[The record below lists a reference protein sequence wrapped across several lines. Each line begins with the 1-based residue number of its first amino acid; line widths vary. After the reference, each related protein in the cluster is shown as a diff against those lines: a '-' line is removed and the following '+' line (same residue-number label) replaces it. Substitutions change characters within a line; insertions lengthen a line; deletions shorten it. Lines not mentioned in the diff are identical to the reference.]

1 MADSG
6 RGVGADQVAA
16 SQAKGKHPD
25 CKEYTIMLI
34 GSIGKI
40 HSFKISRKP
49 LICILGFLFLYI
61 IISIIVIYLYFGSYT
76 ENRKKAE
83 VIKGLES
90 ELSEKKRTLDQNRL
104 YTEGLEDYIKNI
116 SKKADGS
123 ATTGQAKETGTKQ
136 EAASASP
143 DNKDVKDDAIHEKE
157 TPGVSVDIRDLQFRM
172 GEQGLAVECKLANNM
187 AEQGSAEG
195 YIHILAIDKNGEYPP
210 EWNKYPAR
218 LKNGIP
224 SDYKTGQEFLIQ
236 RFKTYHRQYKM
247 LADFELPSFIRILVY
262 DRSGQKILEKE
273 IPVIDVPA
281 NDQE

>member
-1 MADSG
+1 MEDSG
-6 RGVGADQVAA
+6 RGLAADQIAA
-16 SQAKGKHPD
+16 SQSKGRRPD

-40 HSFKISRKP
+40 HSFKISRRL
-49 LICILGFLFLYI
+49 LIWVLGFLFLYI
-61 IISIIVIYLYFGSYT
+61 LISITVIYLYFGSYA
-76 ENRKKAE
+76 ENREKSS

-90 ELSEKKRTLDQNRL
+90 ELSERKRTLDQNKL
-104 YTEGLEDYIKNI
+104 YTEGLEYYIKNLP
-116 SKKADGS
+116 KEADGS
-123 ATTGQAKETGTKQ
+123 IKTGQAKEIDTKQ
-136 EAASASP
+136 EVASVAP
-143 DNKDVKDDAIHEKE
+143 DNKDTKGDAIPEKE
-157 TPGVSVDIRDLQFRM
+157 TPGTSVDIRDMQFRM
-172 GEQGLAVECKLANNM
+172 GKEGLTVECKLANNL
-187 AEQGSAEG
+187 AEQGQAEG
-195 YIHILAIDKNGEYPP
+195 YIHIFAIDKNGEYPP
-210 EWNKYPAR
+210 EWNKYPER

-281 NDQE
+281 NDQ